1 MKSADLQ
8 KSRKRMS
15 GQVVVEYVLLLAIG
29 VSIALVIITQL
40 IKRDSSDVT
49 NSGAIIKKWYQIQQ
63 DIGKDNQN

>member
-1 MKSADLQ
+1 MKPAGLR
-8 KSRKRMS
+8 KSS

-40 IKRDSSDVT
+40 IKRDPTDVT